1 MKISENRL
9 RKIIRNILLK
19 EEMFGLYKRDKKDKG
34 FKWGKWSRDVGPGQG
49 SGGYYD
55 DYYDWGM
62 DEVDEG
68 EQLSAI
74 EEDDI
79 AETDGGKTDDPPGT
93 LDGEAERS

>member
-1 MKISENRL
+1 MKISESKL
-9 RKIIRNILLK
+9 RKVIRNILLK

-62 DEVDEG
+62 DENDEG
-68 EQLSAI
+68 L

-79 AETDGGKTDDPPGT
+79 AEAEGGQTEDPPGQ
-93 LDGEAERS
+93 LDGEAKRD